1 MRLSLKHEGELLSNI
16 QRLSIRRSLY
26 SLTSLS
32 DAAAESLSKYKGE
45 FSLNGLTSLSDAAA
59 ESLSKHEGRSI
70 TVAIPTDEIP
80 DLQAREE

>member
-16 QRLSIRRSLY
+16 QRLSIRR
-26 SLTSLS
+26 
-32 DAAAESLSKYKGE
+32 
-45 FSLNGLTSLSDAAA
+45 SLNGLTSLSDAAA